1 MSRTNI
7 IALLIFGAI
16 LGYFLTFGADTTRK
30 FKAGVYQLLTP
41 FLTSGSGLRK
51 QITSVRT
58 GLKSLDQLERENAAL
73 QVENRALRAT
83 NQGLRDIEHEVNRL
97 RHALNYRERSVF
109 KLIAAEVV
117 TRDSSTWWRTVTINR
132 GKSDGIETD
141 MPVVTDVGLV
151 GKTTT
156 VSDSIS
162 VVLLVSDEN
171 CKVAASVEGTREQGI
186 VSGERVTARTE
197 SSLESEFLV
206 EASRSKAWAES
217 VYIGGRRRFSLR
229 LARWR
234 SQNLS
239 GARVGWASAA
249 HAGGRS
255 LASGRCLR
263 GNWPKMIFFFLLLVL
278 VLIAQI
284 AEFFIPAL
292 PWLYNA
298 HIYIVPVIVFY
309 GAMALPF
316 PLMLA
321 LALYA
326 GLLLDALTVQVIGG
340 KVEISMGSSIL
351 LYGVLAGFMHGLRPL
366 FVRGRWEV
374 HCILSGICTS
384 LIVLA
389 QYLMITFRRGS
400 LVFTPQI
407 WWQIA
412 APGLIAMAI
421 APILFWFLQWMGRMT
436 AYSTL
441 PERSDFE

>member
-1 MSRTNI
+1 
-7 IALLIFGAI
+7 
-16 LGYFLTFGADTTRK
+16 
-30 FKAGVYQLLTP
+30 
-41 FLTSGSGLRK
+41 
-51 QITSVRT
+51 
-58 GLKSLDQLERENAAL
+58 
-73 QVENRALRAT
+73 
-83 NQGLRDIEHEVNRL
+83 
-97 RHALNYRERSVF
+97 
-109 KLIAAEVV
+109 
-117 TRDSSTWWRTVTINR
+117 
-132 GKSDGIETD
+132 
-141 MPVVTDVGLV
+141 
-151 GKTTT
+151 
-156 VSDSIS
+156 
-162 VVLLVSDEN
+162 
-171 CKVAASVEGTREQGI
+171 
-186 VSGERVTARTE
+186 
-197 SSLESEFLV
+197 
-206 EASRSKAWAES
+206 
-217 VYIGGRRRFSLR
+217 
-229 LARWR
+229 
-234 SQNLS
+234 
-239 GARVGWASAA
+239 
-249 HAGGRS
+249 
-255 LASGRCLR
+255 
-263 GNWPKMIFFFLLLVL
+263 MIFFFLLLVL

-384 LIVLA
+384 LIVMA

-400 LVFTPQI
+400 LVFTPEV
-407 WWQIA
+407 WWRIA
-412 APGLIAMAI
+412 APGLIGMAI

-441 PERSDFE
+441 LERSDFE